1 MRGYLIRQEEND
13 IFNIHRWNKNYLS
26 FTTLRA
32 NLGDDKINDVF
43 SPIFPRKKGF
53 DISYKL
59 SQFTWYANTCFL
71 GKYVNLF

>member
-13 IFNIHRWNKNYLS
+13 IFNIQRWNKTYLI

-32 NLGDDKINDVF
+32 NLGDDKINDVYPLF
-43 SPIFPRKKGF
+43 SLRKKGF

-59 SQFTWYANTCFL
+59 SQFT
-71 GKYVNLF
+71 